1 MLILEKRILYC
12 LHGAVNTKRWRYIKM
27 ISITKAFRLLSLENY
42 ISIYIK
48 DRYSESRPKL
58 ISIKKLRE
66 KIDLKNNYV
75 YKISTK
81 FSLEDG
87 EFLGFVF
94 VVDSSIYNQFS
105 FFEA

>member
-1 MLILEKRILYC
+1 
-12 LHGAVNTKRWRYIKM
+12 M